1 VSHVVLFSAL
11 SPLGTV
17 LSCAGEYCSRGGRF
31 WLWPQ
36 LCCARVGSAFTA
48 GREWDSVSLT
58 LLRNLSFPGY
68 TGYVLL
74 GLHVRGGNL
83 AADISVVTNKFGAET
98 WPVLEG

>member
-1 VSHVVLFSAL
+1 MLVSTAAEV
-11 SPLGTV
+11 
-17 LSCAGEYCSRGGRF
+17 
-31 WLWPQ
+31 
-36 LCCARVGSAFTA
+36 CCARVGSAFTA

-83 AADISVVTNKFGAET
+83 VVTNKFGAET